1 MKLNWAE
8 GELAEGLRCFR
19 AQEFF
24 AAHEHWES
32 VWLVSKEPEKAFLQG
47 LIQMA
52 AAFHHLQ
59 CGNPRGSRSLL
70 QRARG
75 RLKRCPECFGGMD
88 LSSLCE
94 DIEGWL
100 EVLEAGGTTRSRP
113 YPELNPADDTE

>member
-8 GELAEGLRCFR
+8 GELGKGLRCFR

-24 AAHEHWES
+24 SAHEHWES
-32 VWLVSKEPEKAFLQG
+32 VWLVSKEPEKTFLQA

-59 CGNPRGSRSLL
+59 CGNPQGSRSLL

-75 RLKRCPECFGGMD
+75 RLERYPECFGEMD
-88 LSSLCE
+88 VSALCK
-94 DIEGWL
+94 DIDGWL
-100 EVLEAGGTTRSRP
+100 QVLEAGGTTHSRP
-113 YPELNPADDTE
+113 YPNLNPADDTE